1 MNQLEQLILDLELDE
16 IARKHA
22 EQITP
27 MLVELDTNV
36 SDIGTIESYLTLYSL
51 SKRAKAELD
60 NSPLTENGKRNPCFD
75 IYINSTKELKQI
87 SNQLGLNVKSRLT
100 LRNMSNEKEDD
111 SIDPL
116 L

>member
-1 MNQLEQLILDLELDE
+1 MNQLETLIKELDLDE

-22 EQITP
+22 QQITP
-27 MLVELDTNV
+27 MLLELDTDV
-36 SDIGTIESYLTLYSL
+36 ADIGTIESYLTLYSL

-60 NSPLTENGKRNPCFD
+60 NAPLAENGKRNPCFD
-75 IYINSTKELKQI
+75 IFINSTKELKQI

-100 LRNMSNEKEDD
+100 LKNLSAEKEDE

>member
-1 MNQLEQLILDLELDE
+1 MNQLEQLILDLDLDP

-22 EQITP
+22 EQVTP

-60 NSPLTENGKRNPCFD
+60 NAPLAENGKRNPCFD

-100 LRNMSNEKEDD
+100 LKNLSAEKEDE

>member
-1 MNQLEQLILDLELDE
+1 MNQLEQLILDLELDP

-27 MLVELDTNV
+27 MLVELDTNA

-60 NSPLTENGKRNPCFD
+60 NAPLAENGKRNPCFD
-75 IYINSTKELKQI
+75 IFINSTKELKQI

-100 LRNMSNEKEDD
+100 LKNLSAEKEDD
-111 SIDPL
+111 AIDPL

>member
-1 MNQLEQLILDLELDE
+1 MNQLEQLILDLELDP

-27 MLVELDTNV
+27 MLLELDTNV

-60 NSPLTENGKRNPCFD
+60 KAPLTENGKRNPCFD
-75 IYINSTKELKQI
+75 IFINSTKELKQI

-100 LRNMSNEKEDD
+100 LKNLSAEKEDD
-111 SIDPL
+111 AIDPL